1 MAIKYLKEQETKDII
16 ANGGLTV
23 VNVFATWCG
32 PCQMFAPILEEIS
45 SEVEVI
51 KVDVDQDREFAKS
64 LGVQG
69 IPATFIYKDGKLVK
83 NFSGYLPKEAIES
96 ELATLK

>member
-1 MAIKYLKEQETKDII
+1 MAIKYLKEQETKEII
-16 ANGGLTV
+16 NQGGLTV

-32 PCQMFAPILEEIS
+32 PCKMFAPILEEIS

-51 KVDVDQDREFAKS
+51 KIDVDQDKDFAKS

-69 IPATFIYKDGKLVK
+69 IPATFIYKDGKLA
-83 NFSGYLPKEAIES
+83 NSFQGYLPKEALDS
-96 ELATLK
+96 ALAPFK